1 MPCEFNRERPTEV
14 TSQAP
19 QAWFVMLKDEAAAGR
34 VIVPLRPFLK
44 FSRKLDKQ
52 LGRLE
57 KRICSEIPQ
66 LARRGSATRSR
77 S

>member
-1 MPCEFNRERPTEV
+1 
-14 TSQAP
+14 
-19 QAWFVMLKDEAAAGR
+19 MLKDEAAAGR

-57 KRICSEIPQ
+57 KRIRRKVPQ
-66 LARRGSATRSR
+66 LKSISRQSAASIISTWDNTRPRRLKS
-77 S
+77 

>member
-1 MPCEFNRERPTEV
+1 
-14 TSQAP
+14 
-19 QAWFVMLKDEAAAGR
+19 MLKDEAAAGR

-57 KRICSEIPQ
+57 KRIRREFPQ
-66 LARRGSATRSR
+66 LSKRKAGSSGRS
-77 S
+77 

>member
-1 MPCEFNRERPTEV
+1 M

-44 FSRKLDKQ
+44 FSRKIDKQ

-57 KRICSEIPQ
+57 KRVYEEIPQ
-66 LARRGSATRSR
+66 LGRRRKGSGRNS
-77 S
+77 

>member
-1 MPCEFNRERPTEV
+1 M

-34 VIVPLRPFLK
+34 VIVPLRPFLR

-57 KRICSEIPQ
+57 KRVNREIPQ
-66 LARRGSATRSR
+66 LGRRGAGRSGR
-77 S
+77 G

>member
-1 MPCEFNRERPTEV
+1 VPIEV

-44 FSRKLDKQ
+44 FSRKLDTQ

-57 KRICSEIPQ
+57 KRIRRKIPQ
-66 LARRGSATRSR
+66 LSKRKTGSSGRS
-77 S
+77 

>member
-1 MPCEFNRERPTEV
+1 M

-19 QAWFVMLKDEAAAGR
+19 QPWFVMLKDEAAAGR

-44 FSRKLDKQ
+44 FSRRMDKQ

-57 KRICSEIPQ
+57 KRICEEIPQ
-66 LARRGSATRSR
+66 IGRRRIGTQTR
-77 S
+77 

>member
-1 MPCEFNRERPTEV
+1 M

-57 KRICSEIPQ
+57 KRICKEIPQ
-66 LARRGSATRSR
+66 LARRGSATHGRS
-77 S
+77 